1 MRRHCLRI
9 SRPTTAQTT
18 HSERLRI
25 SAFAPKVVFVFGSS
39 YRRGGSSLMLEP
51 CSLGK
56 HGTKVGIS
64 CELTKEKLKKVIA
77 EWQNGIISPPT

>member
-1 MRRHCLRI
+1 
-9 SRPTTAQTT
+9 
-18 HSERLRI
+18 
-25 SAFAPKVVFVFGSS
+25 
-39 YRRGGSSLMLEP
+39 MLEP